1 MIYKYMYVKAAVGSM
16 FSDSEHRALI
26 EKYSQEG
33 WRFVAAIPVKSGGYG
48 QIKEVD
54 LVFEKLE

>member
-1 MIYKYMYVKAAVGSM
+1 MYVKAAVGSM